1 MKKYKILLA
10 ILMMAMMACQK
21 GELYYTNDP
30 SIVEV
35 TFTGSSSV
43 PLEFVYNNDVVDS
56 TIGQFNSIPGKFQ
69 LNISKGDQKIYV
81 REKGK
86 SDILKSYTI
95 DAASY
100 RQEFG
105 IFYEDGKIYDA
116 GINYNL
122 MIFAKDGPLDF
133 YLDDRLIYQDLYGG
147 VILSTLKIP
156 INKEQQRILTVKKK
170 GETAVL
176 VTRDITQADSNKV
189 LKFFLTRNTVVES
202 IKIPALKNP
211 QGMSMTFALQQNV
224 EFGQTTFLGGDL
236 DLVFYMRDLNTGEV
250 SRIEPELRVT
260 VPATQLFVTVELPPP
275 PADHVYTFDI
285 LKKGTNEAA
294 YLSNT
299 PAYTVKPAE
308 GKSGYIFFLVGGD
321 TKMFLPGERHVGE
334 IAIAE
339 EFGGENFDEIYVT
352 PAMSTDLSLFLNIEN
367 E

>member
-10 ILMMAMMACQK
+10 ILTMTMMACQK

-30 SIVEV
+30 TIVEV

-43 PLEFVYNNDVVDS
+43 PLEFLYNNDVVDS
-56 TIGQFNSIPGKFQ
+56 TIGQFNSLPGKFQ
-69 LNISKGDQKIYV
+69 LNISKGDQKIFV

-86 SDILKSYTI
+86 ANILKSYNI

-116 GINYNL
+116 GISYNL

-133 YLDDRLIYQDLYGG
+133 YLDNKLIYQDLYGG
-147 VILSTLKIP
+147 VIQSTLKIP
-156 INKEQQRILTVKKK
+156 INKEQQRLLTVKKK
-170 GETAVL
+170 GESAAL
-176 VTRDITQADSNKV
+176 VTRNITQADSNKV
-189 LKFFLTRNTVVES
+189 LKFFLARNTVVES

-211 QGMSMTFALQQNV
+211 QGMLMTFALQQNV

-236 DLVFYMRDLNTGEV
+236 DLQFYTRNLNTGEV
-250 SRIEPELRVT
+250 SRMEPELRVT
-260 VPATQLFVTVELPPP
+260 VPAGQLFVTVELTPPP
-275 PADHVYTFDI
+275 VDHVYTFDI
-285 LKKGTNEAA
+285 LKKGTNEPA

-299 PAYTVKPAE
+299 PSYAVKPSQ
-308 GKSGYIFFLVGGD
+308 GNHGYIFFLVGGD
-321 TKMFLPGERHVGE
+321 NKLFLPGEKHVGE

-339 EFGGENFDEIYVT
+339 EFGGENFDEIYVVPT
-352 PAMSTDLSLFLNIEN
+352 MSTDLSIFLNIQN